1 MARLLIAAGGT
12 GGHIYPGL
20 AIAREFASR
29 HSDAQ
34 ISFVGTN
41 RGLEGK
47 IIGKAGFDVHLL
59 RAEPLR
65 GGSMLRKIKST
76 FALFPALTDARRLL
90 RKLNPDVVV
99 GVGGWG

>member
-20 AIAREFASR
+20 AIAREFAMR
-29 HSDAQ
+29 HLGAQ

-41 RGLEGK
+41 RGLEDR
-47 IIGKAGFDVHLL
+47 IIGEAGFDVHLL

-76 FALFPALTDARRLL
+76 FALFPATDNYTHLTLQTTPYVEL
-90 RKLNPDVVV
+90 S
-99 GVGGWG
+99 GVAV